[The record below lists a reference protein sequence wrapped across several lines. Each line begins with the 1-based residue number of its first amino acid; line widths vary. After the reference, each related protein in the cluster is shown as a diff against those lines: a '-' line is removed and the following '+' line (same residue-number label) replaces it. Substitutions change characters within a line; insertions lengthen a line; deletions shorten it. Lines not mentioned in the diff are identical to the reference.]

1 MQAIEGARYRVISD
15 SYNFFQSGEIVVAL
29 ETSVVP
35 YCVREE
41 KYIPGCKIKDLG
53 PDDCRPLLDTELEMV
68 DDKYALLLKFCD
80 EFCKVIDMCYK
91 EACSSGC
98 IARIELEKTKAEAL
112 IVCSAIE
119 KKLKE
124 MENKNDEKT
133 V

>member
-41 KYIPGCKIKDLG
+41 KYVPGCKIKDLEPG
-53 PDDCRPLLDTELEMV
+53 DYRPLLDTELEMV

-98 IARIELEKTKAEAL
+98 IAGIELGKTKAEA
-112 IVCSAIE
+112 E

>member
-29 ETSVVP
+29 ETSVIP

-91 EACSSGC
+91 KACSSGC
-98 IARIELEKTKAEAL
+98 LAGIELEKTKAEA
-112 IVCSAIE
+112 E

-124 MENKNDEKT
+124 MAEKLKRGREDENSN
-133 V
+133 

>member
-1 MQAIEGARYRVISD
+1 M
-15 SYNFFQSGEIVVAL
+15 AL

-98 IARIELEKTKAEAL
+98 LAGIELEKTKAEA
-112 IVCSAIE
+112 E

-133 V
+133 M

>member
-1 MQAIEGARYRVISD
+1 M
-15 SYNFFQSGEIVVAL
+15 AL

-41 KYIPGCKIKDLG
+41 KYVPGCKIKDLG
-53 PDDCRPLLDTELEMV
+53 SDDYRPLLDTELKMV

-98 IARIELEKTKAEAL
+98 IAGIELGKTKSEA
-112 IVCSAIE
+112 E

-124 MENKNDEKT
+124 MAEKLKRGREDENSN
-133 V
+133 